1 MYDTVTQTAVD
12 PSLAGQANVLPPNLL
27 VQSGDAL
34 TQAFT
39 NIWIGVLG
47 FVPKLVVAVVIFIL
61 GWVVGAFLGKI
72 VSQIL
77 RSLKVDRA
85 LANIGVDEVVEQTGF
100 KLNIGEFIGGLVKW
114 FIIVVFLVASVN
126 VLGLSQIN
134 LFLNTIVLQFLP
146 RVIVSALVLLIAAV
160 LSDATQKVVYG
171 GAKGTGIASAHLL
184 GLIAKWAIWIFALL
198 VVMNQLGIGAEFAQI
213 LFTGVVF
220 MLSLA
225 GGLAFGLGGRDAAE
239 TLLSRTVKGRD

>member
-1 MYDTVTQTAVD
+1 MYDTVTNAAVD
-12 PSLAGQANVLPPNLL
+12 PSLGAQANIVPPNLL
-27 VQSGDAL
+27 VMSGDAL

-39 NIWIGVLG
+39 SIWIGVLA
-47 FVPKLVVAVVIFIL
+47 FVPKLVVAVIIFVL

-72 VSQIL
+72 VAQIL

-85 LANIGVDEVVEQTGF
+85 LANIGIDEVVEQTGF
-100 KLNIGEFIGGLVKW
+100 KLNTGEFIGGLVKW
-114 FIIVVFLVASVN
+114 FIIVVFLVASIN

-171 GAKGTGIASAHLL
+171 SAKGTGIASAHFL
-184 GLIAKWAIWIFALL
+184 GLIAKWAIWVFALL

-239 TLLSRTVKGRD
+239 TLLSRTVKGKE

>member
-1 MYDTVTQTAVD
+1 MYDTVPTAAD
-12 PSLAGQANVLPPNLL
+12 PSLGTGANMVSGNLF

-34 TQAFT
+34 TAAFT
-39 NIWIGVLG
+39 NLWVGVLA
-47 FVPKLVVAVVIFIL
+47 FVPKLVVAIIIFVL
-61 GWVVGAFLGKI
+61 GWVVGAFLGK
-72 VSQIL
+72 VVAQIL

-85 LANIGVDEVVEQTGF
+85 LTNIGVDEVVEQTGF
-100 KLNIGEFIGGLVKW
+100 KLNTGEFIGGLVKW
-114 FIIVVFLVASVN
+114 FIIVVFLVASIN

-171 GAKGTGIASAHLL
+171 SAKGTGIASAHLL

-225 GGLAFGLGGRDAAE
+225 GGLAFGLGGRDTAARVLDK
-239 TLLSRTVKGRD
+239 TMRG

>member
-1 MYDTVTQTAVD
+1 MYDTVTNAAVD
-12 PSLAGQANVLPPNLL
+12 PSLGAQANSVSPNLL
-27 VQSGDAL
+27 VLSGDAL

-39 NIWIGVLG
+39 NIWVGVLA
-47 FVPKLVVAVVIFIL
+47 FVPKLIVAVVIFVI
-61 GWVVGAFLGKI
+61 GWVVGAFLGK
-72 VSQIL
+72 VVGQIL

-85 LANIGVDEVVEQTGF
+85 LANIGIDEVIEQTGF
-100 KLNIGEFIGGLVKW
+100 KLNSGEFIGGLVKW
-114 FIIVVFLVASVN
+114 FVIVVFLVASIN

-171 GAKGTGIASAHLL
+171 SAKGTGIASAHLL
-184 GLIAKWAIWIFALL
+184 GLIAKWAIWVFALL

-239 TLLSRTVKGRD
+239 NILNRTIKG